1 MLLSKDDRNHETSL
15 TAEGDRKDKWMAK
28 AAAAHRLQLNE
39 NSILHTI
46 TLEISPD
53 ILDYIFHHVHV
64 HTRHIGRQLLL
75 LPPGHFGEGRHSPL
89 SPPFFTPEAT
99 TNNNKTQ
106 T

>member
-1 MLLSKDDRNHETSL
+1 
-15 TAEGDRKDKWMAK
+15 MAK